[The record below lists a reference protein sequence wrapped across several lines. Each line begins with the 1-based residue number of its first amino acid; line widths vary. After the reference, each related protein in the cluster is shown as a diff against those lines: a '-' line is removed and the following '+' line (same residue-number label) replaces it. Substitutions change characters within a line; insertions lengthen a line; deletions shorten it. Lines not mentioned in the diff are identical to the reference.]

1 MKFTSSHLV
10 DEIEWEH
17 AHFILEKRYSV
28 IFFFGHFI
36 CSISLLDVF
45 FFGGG
50 GDDVAKITL
59 LNDLC
64 QLIGIKLHL
73 LGSSSTGCSQEY
85 TYFDRHRKAKG
96 KDRWIS
102 EIG

>member
-1 MKFTSSHLV
+1 MS
-10 DEIEWEH
+10 
-17 AHFILEKRYSV
+17 
-28 IFFFGHFI
+28 FF
-36 CSISLLDVF
+36 L
-45 FFGGG
+45 GGG

-96 KDRWIS
+96 KDR
-102 EIG
+102 

>member
-1 MKFTSSHLV
+1 ML
-10 DEIEWEH
+10 
-17 AHFILEKRYSV
+17 ILFWKKRYSV
-28 IFFFGHFI
+28 ILFLGHFI
-36 CSISLLDVF
+36 CSISARCF
-45 FFGGG
+45 FFLGG

-59 LNDLC
+59 LNNLC

-96 KDRWIS
+96 KDR
-102 EIG
+102 

>member
-1 MKFTSSHLV
+1 MQ
-10 DEIEWEH
+10 
-17 AHFILEKRYSV
+17 HFSARCL
-28 IFFFGHFI
+28 FFG
-36 CSISLLDVF
+36 
-45 FFGGG
+45 GGG